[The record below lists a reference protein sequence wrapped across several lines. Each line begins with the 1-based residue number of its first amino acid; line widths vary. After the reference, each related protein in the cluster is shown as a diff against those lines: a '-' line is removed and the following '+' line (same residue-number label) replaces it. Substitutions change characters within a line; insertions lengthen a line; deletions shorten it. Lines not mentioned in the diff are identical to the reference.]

1 MLKNIRWAYYLLVLL
16 LVVISAFGLFGGN
29 VDMGVN
35 IGLNLA
41 LGLLGVGVLVAIAGF
56 VIQIKNNPQNSRKS
70 LLSIGILVVLCGICY
85 ALASSEI
92 TDLYVN
98 NGLDNPAAS
107 KRVGGGLLLAYVL
120 GTVAILVGVFFGAC
134 KIHQIKG
141 HGKKTKIR
149 S

>member
-70 LLSIGILVVLCGICY
+70 LLSIGIVVVLCGICY

-120 GTVAILVGVFFGAC
+120 GTVAILVGVFSGLV
-134 KIHQIKG
+134 KSIK
-141 HGKKTKIR
+141 
-149 S
+149 